1 MTVPNISESLQV
13 FHHLDPASIIGLVEI
28 ALDCGLSNLCRP
40 YNSYINQVY
49 ELQDA
54 EGRGLVAKFY
64 RPGRWSL
71 SAIQDEHD
79 FLLDLQA
86 EEIPVVAPLRQKSGT
101 TLADHFGIPYAVFPK
116 RGGRYPDEFSEEQ
129 WIAIGRLLGRIHS
142 VGAGHLPRD
151 RQHLHPQ
158 ETTRRHLDYIINSGL
173 LPADLSERYQQITTD
188 IIRLIVPEFNAL
200 EMIRIHGD
208 CHRANIIDRPGEP
221 LMLIDF
227 DDMVIGPPV
236 QDIWMLLP
244 GTLADCPVEVDL
256 LLEGYESFRP
266 FVRAT
271 LQLIEPLR
279 AMRYLHYTAWCVRQV
294 VEDGRTRVMDDF
306 GSRAYWLSEIDDL
319 AEQRERIREGGKP
332 GGTCQQ

>member
-13 FHHLDPASIIGLVEI
+13 FHHLDPAAIIDVVETSLGI
-28 ALDCGLSNLCRP
+28 GLSNLCRP

-79 FLLDLQA
+79 FLLDLQSQ
-86 EEIPVVAPLRQKSGT
+86 EIPVVVPLRQKNGM
-101 TLADHFGIPYAVFPK
+101 TLAGHHGIPYAVFPK
-116 RGGRYPDEFSEEQ
+116 FGGRYPDEFSEEQ

-142 VGAGHLPRD
+142 VGSGRLPRD
-151 RQHLHPQ
+151 RQRLHPQ
-158 ETTRRHLDYIINSGL
+158 ETTGRHLEYIVDSGL
-173 LPADLSERYQQITTD
+173 LPEDLKGQYRQITTD
-188 IIRLIVPEFNAL
+188 IIRLIAPEFASL

-208 CHRANIIDRPGEP
+208 CHRANIIDRPGEA

-227 DDMVIGPPV
+227 DDMVVGPPV
-236 QDIWMLLP
+236 QDLWMLLP
-244 GTLADCPVEVDL
+244 GTSADCPVEVDL

-271 LQLIEPLR
+271 LRLIEPLR
-279 AMRYLHYTAWCVRQV
+279 AMRYIHYSAWCARQV
-294 VEDGRTRVMDDF
+294 VEDGRTRVMEDF
-306 GSRAYWLSEIDDL
+306 GSRTYWLAEIDDL
-319 AEQRERIREGGKP
+319 AEQLERIREGGAP
-332 GGTCQQ
+332 DGNC